1 MKGLQRRL
9 TDMIVL
15 ADDPIASFSTGADRQ
30 SSSQPMDVD
39 SPTPAQPLVSKKSS
53 GPSKKPHR
61 KTEDR
66 YLAEL
71 GIDPSQTA
79 SLLATPT
86 RTTRRASTALPTPV
100 QGQAQ
105 THGRQRSSVT
115 YVDLKPRTRADTSTN
130 AASIEHEHET
140 EDASGRTDVW
150 DPCWC
155 GDEGDEL
162 DMVGCDGQDCRR
174 FMHGASLTSSASV
187 GRPP

>member
-1 MKGLQRRL
+1 
-9 TDMIVL
+9 MIML
-15 ADDPIASFSTGADRQ
+15 ADDPIASFSTEADAQ
-30 SSSQPMDVD
+30 PSSQPMDVD
-39 SPTPAQPLVSKKSS
+39 SPTPAQPLDSKKSS

-79 SLLATPT
+79 SLLTTPT
-86 RTTRRASTALPTPV
+86 RTTRRKSTALPTPV
-100 QGQAQ
+100 QKQAQ
-105 THGRQRSSVT
+105 AHERQRSSVT

-130 AASIEHEHET
+130 AASVEHEHEM
-140 EDASGRTDVW
+140 EGASGEKEVW

-162 DMVGCDGQDCRR
+162 DMVGCDGQNCRR
-174 FMHGASLTSSASV
+174 FMHGASPTSSATV